1 LQAMN
6 DAGTEMSGGPVG
18 GPPPAPEA
26 MVRERDD
33 GGLPDG
39 PMDSN
44 EASTQSK
51 WQVLRQ
57 LYPRVTAAQMAMTLE
72 RAEGDTA
79 RVHEILDMMNKRAI
93 KKEQERLAEA
103 LASPTPSRPAS
114 RQASRQP
121 SRSPAAGQQ
130 GGTSSRALVEHTPPL
145 IEGVPVPEGWTVH
158 TEESSRRRYY
168 HDVARNYSTW
178 RRPWRPARTVPTD
191 SSNMT
196 PVVVVGDRLEPPN
209 QQQTTPA
216 PPARPPTRSD
226 EAYILMD
233 EVCMTIGICICWGA
247 AIAY

>member
-1 LQAMN
+1 
-6 DAGTEMSGGPVG
+6 MSGGPVG

-103 LASPTPSRPAS
+103 LASQTPSRPAS

-145 IEGVPVPEGWTVH
+145 IEGVPVCVC
-158 TEESSRRRYY
+158 SLSRRGTSC
-168 HDVARNYSTW
+168 ARLSHPFVPRAGPKGGRST
-178 RRPWRPARTVPTD
+178 RRNRVGGATTTTRRGIIRRGAGRGGPHARCRPT
-191 SSNMT
+191 
-196 PVVVVGDRLEPPN
+196 
-209 QQQTTPA
+209 
-216 PPARPPTRSD
+216 PPT
-226 EAYILMD
+226 
-233 EVCMTIGICICWGA
+233 
-247 AIAY
+247 